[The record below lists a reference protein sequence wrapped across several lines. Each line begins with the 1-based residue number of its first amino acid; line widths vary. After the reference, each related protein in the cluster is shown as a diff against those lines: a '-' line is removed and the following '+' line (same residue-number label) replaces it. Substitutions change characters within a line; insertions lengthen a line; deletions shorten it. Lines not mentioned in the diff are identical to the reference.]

1 MNKIKFD
8 LPDKSSLDMVHSL
21 LVIGQKVVVLGWAVN
36 TQEDVVV
43 VVCRWNGIG
52 VGNLIK
58 PR

>member
-43 VVCRWNGIG
+43 RRIDWSICIG
-52 VGNLIK
+52 RVQV
-58 PR
+58 P